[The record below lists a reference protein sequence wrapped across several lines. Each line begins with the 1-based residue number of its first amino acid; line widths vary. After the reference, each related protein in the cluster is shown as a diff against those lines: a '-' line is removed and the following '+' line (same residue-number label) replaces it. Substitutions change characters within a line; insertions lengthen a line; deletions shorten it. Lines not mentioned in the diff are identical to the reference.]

1 MTSDPDELHRNS
13 AIRRP
18 GSFSKS
24 HPPSRPT
31 TPLRPSS
38 RTSLRDSSSTKRHSS
53 RNAGDPIANPLKDL
67 EPAFAELA
75 DGMADLE
82 ANFMHLQL
90 MHESL
95 ARFTEDFGSLLYG
108 MNVNAFC
115 VDFPETPVP
124 ESFKRALNLEPT
136 TQAPRSAETQRF
148 HNADGEP
155 EATFLTTD
163 TSFVE
168 NPPISS
174 RSASR
179 FETPA
184 PPRRTTM
191 GAPAQRAAK
200 GVAGTAAAK
209 RGTSAGAGR
218 GTATRGRS
226 ASGIARGKLGGA
238 R

>member
-1 MTSDPDELHRNS
+1 MATPTESHQTPVN
-13 AIRRP
+13 RR
-18 GSFSKS
+18 S

-38 RTSLRDSSSTKRHSS
+38 RASLRDSSAKRYSS
-53 RNAGDPIANPLKDL
+53 RDASENLQNPLADL

-124 ESFKRALNLEPT
+124 ESFKRAHDLET
-136 TQAPRSAETQRF
+136 TSQVPRSAETQRF
-148 HNADGEP
+148 HNPEENP

-184 PPRRTTM
+184 PPRRTNM
-191 GAPAQRAAK
+191 GAPPQKGSTSAA
-200 GVAGTAAAK
+200 GG
-209 RGTSAGAGR
+209 RGGATAGAGR
-218 GTATRGRS
+218 GGGARGRG
-226 ASGIARGKLGGA
+226 ASGIARGKGRG